1 MSDQDRTVIL
11 QGSSLPVGT
20 QLNGIYEIERLIA
33 VGGMG
38 EVYKGRAIQTGDA
51 VAIKMIK
58 PDMARNAAA
67 VTLFRK
73 EAASLHNLYHEAI
86 VRYYVFTVDPATQVS
101 YLAMEYVDGQPL
113 SDRIREGK
121 LGVDDVDVLRRR
133 IAGGLHAAHLLG
145 IVHRDIS
152 PDNIIL
158 PSGRVERAKIIDFG
172 IARSTQVGEGTV
184 IGSGFAG
191 KYNYVSPEQ
200 LGLEGGDV
208 TGRSDI
214 YSLGLVLA
222 EALTGRAIDM
232 GGTQVQLI
240 DKRRRVP
247 DLAGIDPSYR
257 PLLNAML
264 APDPNKR
271 PADMAA
277 VASWQR
283 AAPSAARRGGGAL
296 RGVAVAAGVVL
307 LLGGGYGVWSSL
319 QPATG
324 PSIAPAPELA
334 EAGETPTPA
343 SPAQAPAPPQLAE
356 PAPTPTQQA
365 AAPPVPPPPRL
376 PDPPPPRVDP
386 PAAPPQIAARTEPP
400 AAPPPPALSEPA
412 PPVVPPQVAAR
423 TEPPVARPVTPPP
436 PALSEPAPPAAP
448 PQVASRPAEPPA
460 RPALPPPGTGQQGQ
474 RTEPSTPSEARPPP
488 PAVAALAEPRT
499 PVERIERY
507 IASYEGG
514 RCFFLWPLEI
524 GDKKASLEGF
534 GSGSEPFVAFDAAF
548 KASQGFE
555 AQISLR
561 PVTAQQCPMV
571 EFLRRAAPAIERTP
585 RLQINTFNLKSGDA
599 LNGSVES
606 KAKEVAVLLVGDDG
620 LVHNL
625 ANFTRREGARSL
637 FALKLETTG
646 SAMRPQTVLTL
657 ASDAPLAVLSG
668 PNPAPATEFF
678 PNLARDLA
686 AAGGKVG
693 LGIRYFRI
701 Y

>member
-1 MSDQDRTVIL
+1 MSDQDRTVFH
-11 QGSSLPVGT
+11 GSSLPVGT

-101 YLAMEYVDGQPL
+101 YLAMEFVDGQPL
-113 SDRIREGK
+113 SDRIKQGP

-264 APDPNKR
+264 APDPAKR
-271 PADMAA
+271 PVDMAA

-283 AAPSAARRGGGAL
+283 AAPAAARRSGGPL
-296 RGVAVAAGVVL
+296 RWVAVAAGVVML
-307 LLGGGYGVWSSL
+307 VGGGYGVWTSR
-319 QPATG
+319 QPGSG
-324 PSIAPAPELA
+324 PAIAPAPELA
-334 EAGETPTPA
+334 ERSETQAPA

-356 PAPTPTQQA
+356 PAPTPAPTQQA
-365 AAPPVPPPPRL
+365 AAPSLPPPARL
-376 PDPPPPRVDP
+376 PDPPPPRVEP
-386 PAAPPQIAARTEPP
+386 PSAPPQVAARTEPP
-400 AAPPPPALSEPA
+400 AAPQATPARPVTPPPPALSEPA
-412 PPVVPPQVAAR
+412 PPVVPPQAAL
-423 TEPPVARPVTPPP
+423 PPVPPSQVT
-436 PALSEPAPPAAP
+436 APQVTAP

-460 RPALPPPGTGQQGQ
+460 RPATPPPA
-474 RTEPSTPSEARPPP
+474 EARPAP
-488 PAVAALAEPRT
+488 PAVAAVTEPRT
-499 PVERIERY
+499 PAERVERY
-507 IASYEGG
+507 IVNYDGG
-514 RCFFLWPLEI
+514 RCFFLWPLEL
-524 GDKKASLEGF
+524 GDKKANLEGF
-534 GSGSEPFVAFDAAF
+534 GSGAEPFVAFDSAF
-548 KASQGFE
+548 KAAQGFE
-555 AQISLR
+555 AQINLR

-571 EFLRRAAPAIERTP
+571 EFLRQSSAGIERMTG
-585 RLQINTFNLKSGDA
+585 LQINTFNLKSGDA
-599 LNGSVES
+599 LNGSIES
-606 KAKEVAVLLVGDDG
+606 PAKEVALLLVGDDG

-625 ANFTRREGARSL
+625 SSFTRREGARAR
-637 FALKLETTG
+637 FALKLESTG
-646 SAMRPQTVLTL
+646 PAMRPQTVLAL
-657 ASDAPLAVLSG
+657 SSQAPLPVLSG

-678 PNLARDLA
+678 PNLARDIA
-686 AAGGKVG
+686 AASGKVG

>member
-113 SDRIREGK
+113 SDRIKEGK
-121 LGVDDVDVLRRR
+121 LSVDEVDVLRRR

-158 PSGRVERAKIIDFG
+158 PSARVERAKIIDFG

-264 APDPNKR
+264 APDPAKR

-283 AAPSAARRGGGAL
+283 AAPAAARRGGGGL
-296 RGVAVAAGVVL
+296 RWVAVAAGLVALV
-307 LLGGGYGVWSSL
+307 GGGYGVWTSR
-319 QPATG
+319 QPASG
-324 PSIAPAPELA
+324 PAIAPAPELA
-334 EAGETPTPA
+334 ERSETPAPA
-343 SPAQAPAPPQLAE
+343 NTAQSPAPPQLAE
-356 PAPTPTQQA
+356 PAPTPAPTQQA
-365 AAPPVPPPPRL
+365 AAAPLQPPPRL
-376 PDPPPPRVDP
+376 PDPPPPRVEP
-386 PAAPPQIAARTEPP
+386 PVAPPQIAVRTDPPGAPP
-400 AAPPPPALSEPA
+400 ATP
-412 PPVVPPQVAAR
+412 
-423 TEPPVARPVTPPP
+423 ARPATPPP
-436 PALSEPAPPAAP
+436 PALSESAPPVVAPPVVPPQAVLPPVAPPQITPP

-460 RPALPPPGTGQQGQ
+460 RPSAPPP
-474 RTEPSTPSEARPPP
+474 PEARPAP
-488 PAVAALAEPRT
+488 PAVAAATEPRT
-499 PVERIERY
+499 PTERIERY
-507 IASYEGG
+507 IVNYDGG
-514 RCFFLWPLEI
+514 RCFFLWPLELAE
-524 GDKKASLEGF
+524 KKANLEGF
-534 GSGSEPFVAFDAAF
+534 GSGAEPFVAFDAAF
-548 KASQGFE
+548 KAAQGFE
-555 AQISLR
+555 AQINLR

-571 EFLRRAAPAIERTP
+571 EFLRQSSAGLDRMTG
-585 RLQINTFNLKSGDA
+585 LQINTFNLKSGDA
-599 LNGSVES
+599 LNGSIES
-606 KAKEVAVLLVGDDG
+606 PAKEVALLLVGDDG

-625 ANFTRREGARSL
+625 SSFTRREGARAR
-637 FALKLETTG
+637 FALKLESTG
-646 SAMRPQTVLTL
+646 PAMRPQTVLAL
-657 ASDAPLAVLSG
+657 ASQTPLPVLSG

-678 PNLARDLA
+678 PNLARDIA
-686 AAGGKVG
+686 AAGGRVG

>member
-113 SDRIREGK
+113 SDRIKEGK
-121 LGVDDVDVLRRR
+121 LSVDEVDVLRRR

-264 APDPNKR
+264 APDPAKR

-283 AAPSAARRGGGAL
+283 AAPAAPRRAGGAL
-296 RGVAVAAGVVL
+296 RWVAITAGLVVL
-307 LLGGGYGVWSSL
+307 VGGGYGVWTSR
-319 QPATG
+319 QPASG
-324 PSIAPAPELA
+324 PAIAPAPELA
-334 EAGETPTPA
+334 ETGEASSPT
-343 SPAQAPAPPQLAE
+343 APPQLAE
-356 PAPTPTQQA
+356 PAQTPAPTQQA
-365 AAPPVPPPPRL
+365 AAPPVPPP
-376 PDPPPPRVDP
+376 
-386 PAAPPQIAARTEPP
+386 AAT
-400 AAPPPPALSEPA
+400 
-412 PPVVPPQVAAR
+412 
-423 TEPPVARPVTPPP
+423 
-436 PALSEPAPPAAP
+436 
-448 PQVASRPAEPPA
+448 A
-460 RPALPPPGTGQQGQ
+460 RPAAAARRTPGRATADRRADRAAGRAAGRARAARDAATAGPERTRAARRPATGRIAASLPPADHAAAGRAATAGRESASRASGAPRHADAAPG
-474 RTEPSTPSEARPPP
+474 EARPARHRCGDGTAHAGRAPR
-488 PAVAALAEPRT
+488 ALHRQ
-499 PVERIERY
+499 
-507 IASYEGG
+507 
-514 RCFFLWPLEI
+514 L
-524 GDKKASLEGF
+524 
-534 GSGSEPFVAFDAAF
+534 
-548 KASQGFE
+548 
-555 AQISLR
+555 
-561 PVTAQQCPMV
+561 
-571 EFLRRAAPAIERTP
+571 
-585 RLQINTFNLKSGDA
+585 
-599 LNGSVES
+599 
-606 KAKEVAVLLVGDDG
+606 
-620 LVHNL
+620 
-625 ANFTRREGARSL
+625 
-637 FALKLETTG
+637 
-646 SAMRPQTVLTL
+646 
-657 ASDAPLAVLSG
+657 
-668 PNPAPATEFF
+668 
-678 PNLARDLA
+678 
-686 AAGGKVG
+686 
-693 LGIRYFRI
+693 
-701 Y
+701 

>member
-1 MSDQDRTVIL
+1 MSDQDHGDQDRTVFL
-11 QGSSLPVGT
+11 GSSLPVGT
-20 QLNGIYEIERLIA
+20 QLNGIYEVERLIA

-113 SDRIREGK
+113 SDRIKEGK

-247 DLAGIDPSYR
+247 DLAGIDASYR

-283 AAPSAARRGGGAL
+283 ASPASARGGGAL
-296 RGVAVAAGVVL
+296 RWAAIAAGIVL
-307 LLGGGYGVWSSL
+307 LAGGGYGVWSSL
-319 QPATG
+319 QPASG
-324 PSIAPAPELA
+324 PAVAPAPELA
-334 EAGETPTPA
+334 ERSETPAPV

-356 PAPTPTQQA
+356 PAPTPAPAQQA
-365 AAPPVPPPPRL
+365 VAPPAPQPPRL
-376 PDPPPPRVDP
+376 PDPPPPRIEP

-400 AAPPPPALSEPA
+400 GRPVTPPPALSEPA
-412 PPVVPPQVAAR
+412 PPVVPPQAAL
-423 TEPPVARPVTPPP
+423 PPVPPPQVTPPQVTP
-436 PALSEPAPPAAP
+436 P

-460 RPALPPPGTGQQGQ
+460 RPAAPPPAVQQGQ
-474 RTEPSTPSEARPPP
+474 RPEPPAAPLDAKPPP
-488 PAVAALAEPRT
+488 PAVATLAEPRT

-514 RCFFLWPLEI
+514 RCFFLWPLDI
-524 GDKKASLEGF
+524 ADKKANLEGF
-534 GSGSEPFVAFDAAF
+534 GSGAEPFVAFDTAF
-548 KASQGFE
+548 KAAQGFE

-571 EFLRRAAPAIERTP
+571 EFLRRAGPAIERTP

-606 KAKEVAVLLVGDDG
+606 PAKEVAVLLVGDDG

-668 PNPAPATEFF
+668 PNPAPASEFF